1 MVKGLER
8 FIEKFKDCTDCYT
21 IIGGTACDIL
31 MSEQDLDF
39 RATKD
44 IDMIIIME
52 EKTDEFA
59 KLFWEFINEGEYKCG
74 WKNSEEPHYYRFTE
88 PLQGYPVQI
97 ELFSKSPDYHLKAD
111 TTIIPLHI
119 DDDVSS
125 LSAILLNDDYYNFML
140 KGRRMLTGVSV
151 LGAEYIIPFKMYA
164 WLDLHKRKE
173 DGKHVNSRDLRK
185 HKLDVFRLLDIIDID
200 SKVELSERI
209 KSDVIKFIES
219 VADEDLDDTLQQVG
233 VIMSFKDALNSLRK
247 IYL

>member
-140 KGRRMLTGVSV
+140 KGRRILTGVSV

>member
-97 ELFSKSPDYHLKAD
+97 EIFSKSPDYHLKAD